1 MFSCI
6 VMFVFKII
14 SSFTR
19 DVDLSIKTNGSPPH
33 HNAVKPENPTSL
45 VVPNSQ
51 TPPTQKSYGINQTG
65 THVKVSTQVEQGRS
79 QDFRDTEVMSSSL
92 PTPLQKNKV
101 CVFSDCIYS
110 MNCSFILSILPE
122 QFWCLNVEFFLYSF
136 FCCPKSS
143 QIYIYIES
151 VISL

>member
-6 VMFVFKII
+6 VMFVLKII

-51 TPPTQKSYGINQTG
+51 TPSTQKSYGINQTG

-92 PTPLQKNKV
+92 PTPLQKK
-101 CVFSDCIYS
+101 
-110 MNCSFILSILPE
+110 
-122 QFWCLNVEFFLYSF
+122 
-136 FCCPKSS
+136 
-143 QIYIYIES
+143 
-151 VISL
+151 